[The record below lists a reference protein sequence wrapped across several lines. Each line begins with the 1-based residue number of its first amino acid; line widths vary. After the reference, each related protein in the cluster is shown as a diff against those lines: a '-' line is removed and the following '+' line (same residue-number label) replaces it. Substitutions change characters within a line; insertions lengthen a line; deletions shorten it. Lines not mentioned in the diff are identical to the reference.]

1 MSNLLLPL
9 GSLVYLLFCTTRWGW
24 GFDNY
29 LAEANAGEG
38 LKLSPRFKL
47 FFQFV
52 LPALIL
58 VIFFSG
64 LL

>member
-1 MSNLLLPL
+1 MKIRRISA
-9 GSLVYLLFCTTRWGW
+9 GSTTRWGW

-38 LKLSPRFKL
+38 LKLSAKLKPFFK
-47 FFQFV
+47 FV

-58 VIFFSG
+58 LIFISG